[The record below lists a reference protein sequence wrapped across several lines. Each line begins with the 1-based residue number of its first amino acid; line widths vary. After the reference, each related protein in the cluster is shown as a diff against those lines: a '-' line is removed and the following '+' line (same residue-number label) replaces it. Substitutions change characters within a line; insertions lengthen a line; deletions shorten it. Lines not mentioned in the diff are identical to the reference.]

1 MDIDPVKSQVSPA
14 EKSLEIHIGDVDII
28 DVDVDD
34 QAKTTA
40 LGALSASAAA
50 DALASLSQRQKKDAN
65 GTQEIEIGDVL
76 EVMQK
81 PAQKA
86 PASTRSVPRPGARV
100 APPSDQVVHGIV
112 VPPPPSAPQ
121 MVLPSVMVRNTP
133 VPPDATMELA
143 AADVLEEVVVQNSA
157 AQVAAA
163 PVAPVTAPVLDARHA
178 FATAAPMSPPSN
190 SDIVKTHV
198 LPPTPR
204 QPLAQ
209 FPLDEKPLAQFSV
222 DEEVAPFASDTVDI
236 PLNRVAGM
244 PLWLQIK
251 DKPQLMIVGG
261 AVAACLAIGALAFGM
276 HLHSA
281 SADTSAQTANAN
293 AATGPAMHKEDP
305 AAAIPPPPSQPDVQ
319 TVSVDE
325 LKRAPSQSAPA
336 PSPVQAAHPWR
347 GASAPAHTSHAHVA
361 ASHHADSAPAPK
373 AHAQKPEGFGL
384 VRTWIAARGEPI
396 SVDGKAVGVAPSPVR
411 VTCGPHTIAIGHE
424 IVKADV
430 PCDGA
435 ITVGSPDH
443 KQ

>member
-34 QAKTTA
+34 QAKTMT
-40 LGALSASAAA
+40 LGALSASKAA
-50 DALASLSQRQKKDAN
+50 DALASLASKEKKDAN

-81 PAQKA
+81 PAQKT
-86 PASTRSVPRPGARV
+86 PASTRSVPRPGAAAAKV

-133 VPPDATMELA
+133 VPPDATQELA
-143 AADVLEEVVVQNSA
+143 AADVLEEVVVRKAA
-157 AQVAAA
+157 AQIAPAPIPA
-163 PVAPVTAPVLDARHA
+163 PLPVAPT
-178 FATAAPMSPPSN
+178 SN
-190 SDIVKTHV
+190 SDIAKTHV
-198 LPPTPR
+198 LPQTAR

-209 FPLDEKPLAQFSV
+209 FPDTEKPLAQFSI

-251 DKPQLMIVGG
+251 DKPQLMVVGG
-261 AVAACLAIGALAFGM
+261 AVAACLAIGALALGI
-276 HLHSA
+276 HLHAA
-281 SADTSAQTANAN
+281 SADSSAQTANAN

-319 TVSVDE
+319 TVSIDD
-325 LKRAPSQSAPA
+325 LKRAPAHAAPPPVAPEVVTHPLQASSAP
-336 PSPVQAAHPWR
+336 
-347 GASAPAHTSHAHVA
+347 SHASHHVA
-361 ASHHADSAPAPK
+361 ASHHSESASTSAPAPAPK
-373 AHAQKPEGFGL
+373 AHASKPEGFGL

-396 SVDGKAVGVAPSPVR
+396 SVDGKSVGVAPSPVR
-411 VTCGPHTIAIGHE
+411 VACGPHTIAIGHE
-424 IVKADV
+424 IVKADI

-443 KQ
+443 KK